1 MEDSQSPRGP
11 HKRKYDD
18 TELEVDINAPE
29 PPSKKALRKAKKV
42 KTSAPEVT
50 APATEEAD
58 LKRLNG
64 AEGERSGHGV
74 WIGNLS
80 FTTTKKDLYKFLLT
94 NKEFPLPAEQITRIH
109 VPDGTDR
116 HAQNKGFAYVD
127 FASHE
132 LVGKALQLSE
142 SLLGGRRLLIKDA
155 KNFQGRPESTGS
167 KAEVSS
173 RPPNRKI
180 FAGNLAYEATVEEVE
195 KHFGV
200 CGLIRKTNLATWPDS
215 GRCKGYG
222 WIEFES
228 LPSAE
233 TAMRGWT
240 EVRHSRKGKGK
251 GEPQEDI
258 MKRIWLTR
266 MGDRKLKLEYAED
279 ATTRYNKRYGKG
291 SKSDKPG
298 DVDMENPGE
307 GLSEENTSKPTR
319 PERGSEGHNS
329 HRRKDSKSKKESN
342 SRYDE
347 QTVQKL
353 TGAMVKGQGSKVKF
367 Q

>member
-1 MEDSQSPRGP
+1 MEKIQSPGGP
-11 HKRKYDD
+11 HKRKFDD

-42 KTSAPEVT
+42 KTSGPEGT
-50 APATEEAD
+50 APAAEEAN
-58 LKRLNG
+58 LKLLNG
-64 AEGERSGHGV
+64 PEGARSEYGI

-94 NKEFPLPAEQITRIH
+94 NKDFSLPAEQITRIH
-109 VPDGTDR
+109 VPAGTDR

-127 FASHE
+127 LASQE
-132 LVGKALQLSE
+132 LVEKALQLSE

-155 KNFQGRPESTGS
+155 KNFQGRPETSRS
-167 KAEVSS
+167 KAEVLS

-180 FAGNLAYEATVEEVE
+180 FVGNLAYEATVEEVE

-200 CGLIRKTNLATWPDS
+200 CGSIRKTNLATWPDS

-233 TAMRGWT
+233 TAMRGWA
-240 EVRHSRKGKGK
+240 EVQQSRKRK
-251 GEPQEDI
+251 GEPEGDTL
-258 MKRIWLTR
+258 KKVWLTR
-266 MGDRKLKLEYAED
+266 MGDRRVKLEYAED
-279 ATTRYNKRYGKG
+279 ATTRYNKRYGKA
-291 SKSDKPG
+291 SKSNKPK
-298 DVDMENPGE
+298 DVDTENP
-307 GLSEENTSKPTR
+307 SEDLIEDSTSKPTR
-319 PERGSEGHNS
+319 PGRSSEGYNK
-329 HRRKDSKSKKESN
+329 HRRKDSKAKKESN

-353 TGAMVKGQGSKVKF
+353 TGAMVDGQGSKVKF
-367 Q
+367 E